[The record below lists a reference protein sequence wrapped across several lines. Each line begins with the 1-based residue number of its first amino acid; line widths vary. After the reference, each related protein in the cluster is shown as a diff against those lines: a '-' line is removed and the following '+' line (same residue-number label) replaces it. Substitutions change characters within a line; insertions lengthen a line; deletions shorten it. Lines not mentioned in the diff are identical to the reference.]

1 MKTLASIFLLGLL
14 VSTQQVVAHDDHD
27 HKPITEQAAISLGK
41 DVAAKLSV
49 KDSGLGLG
57 KLPETWAKVPAKNAK
72 LHKKG
77 DGYYIVAVANDIEKK
92 TLYVLMS
99 AEGEAYDANF
109 TGEFKKLK

>member
-1 MKTLASIFLLGLL
+1 MKKLTSIVLLSLL
-14 VSTQQVVAHDDHD
+14 CGVQQVAAHDDHD

-77 DGYYIVAVANDIEKK
+77 DGYYIVAVANDTEKK